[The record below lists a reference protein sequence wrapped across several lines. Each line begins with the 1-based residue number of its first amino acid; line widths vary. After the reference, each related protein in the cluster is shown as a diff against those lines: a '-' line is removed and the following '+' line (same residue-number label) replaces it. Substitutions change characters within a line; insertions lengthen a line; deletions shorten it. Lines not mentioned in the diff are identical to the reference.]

1 MGDREGAP
9 AAAPRVSQMDA
20 RHKTT
25 VRNAFRVPGGKPST
39 GTAPKTTARCTP
51 RPVHRPGTANRP
63 NPKRGWACPEVTPP
77 RRREARLKPEFAH
90 LYPPLKAG
98 EWQSAAVMS
107 ERLVAWLLG
116 TRKHGYLSSERV

>member
-1 MGDREGAP
+1 
-9 AAAPRVSQMDA
+9 
-20 RHKTT
+20 
-25 VRNAFRVPGGKPST
+25 
-39 GTAPKTTARCTP
+39 
-51 RPVHRPGTANRP
+51 
-63 NPKRGWACPEVTPP
+63 VTPP

-116 TRKHGYLSSERV
+116 TRKHGYLSSERVLRPEHFDFRGGERDASDQ